1 MKQELLS
8 IIVPAYN
15 EESTVKIFLEETEK
29 YTAEMPVDVEYLF
42 VDDGSTDNT
51 MEKLRDLSE
60 KNEKVHYLSFSRNFG
75 KEAAIYAGCSIPAG
89 IMWSS
94 WMQICRTRR
103 LCSRKC
109 TGSSLRNNTTVWGAE
124 GWTEKEN
131 RRFALFL
138 PGCFTE

>member
-51 MEKLRDLSE
+51 MEKLRNLSE
-60 KNEKVHYLSFSRNFG
+60 KRESTLSLLLQKFW
-75 KEAAIYAGCSIPAG
+75 E
-89 IMWSS
+89 
-94 WMQICRTRR
+94 
-103 LCSRKC
+103 
-109 TGSSLRNNTTVWGAE
+109 GSSHICGDAVFPRGLCGHHGCRSAGPAV
-124 GWTEKEN
+124 
-131 RRFALFL
+131 FA
-138 PGCFTE
+138 PGNVQDHH

>member
-51 MEKLRDLSE
+51 MEKLRNLSE

-75 KEAAIYAGCSIPAG
+75 KEAAIYAGMQYSRG
-89 IMWSS
+89 DYVVIMDADL
-94 WMQICRTRR
+94 QDPP
-103 LCSRKC
+103 
-109 TGSSLRNNTTVWGAE
+109 SLLPEMYRII
-124 GWTEKEN
+124 TEEQ
-131 RRFALFL
+131 
-138 PGCFTE
+138 